1 MALQALSHRPPAGVG
16 SGEVCGTVA
25 LNGGRA
31 LGGAAVAACA
41 VLAMLAGG
49 CAGGKVTK
57 IANEAAF
64 QQIVIDAN
72 QPVLV
77 DFYKGGCATCI
88 PLDGVMDQLV
98 EDYKGRAVIAKF
110 ETMTGFFAI
119 PSKPI
124 KERYDIV
131 FFPTAILFVNGQE
144 KKRWIIRYNINSYRK
159 ELDQVVSPATTQ
171 TVSARAGFFPGKEGE

>member
-1 MALQALSHRPPAGVG
+1 MALQAFSHRPPAGVG
-16 SGEVCGTVA
+16 SGEVGNTVA
-25 LNGGRA
+25 LTRGRA
-31 LGGAAVAACA
+31 LGGAAMAACA
-41 VLAMLAGG
+41 ALAVLAGG
-49 CAGGKVTK
+49 CAGGRVTR
-57 IANEAAF
+57 IADEAAF
-64 QQIVIDAN
+64 QQIVINAD

-110 ETMTGFFAI
+110 ETMTGFFGI
-119 PSKPI
+119 PSRPI

-144 KKRWIIRYNINSYRK
+144 KKRWIIRYGINGYRK

-171 TVSARAGFFPGKEGE
+171 TAAAGAGQFSEKE